1 MFEWKLQR
9 VAGAGLVTLSVLFS
23 ACGGSSGG
31 DSDDGVSGDQPLNPA
46 TQPNEVMKV
55 LDMRV
60 GNTDAELQTGNPPE
74 KSGTAGDPSVA
85 VADDALEVNSGGGL
99 DIDVDFD
106 SSSALAKLFVQVV
119 GADSYAEI
127 EFTQG
132 STKAVESLSL
142 AVVVNTDIGS
152 GQFCLDISGQN
163 VDELVSNAER
173 VCVTV
178 DRTLLDALQG
188 RWVADCLDGGSESF
202 HVVWDVEHADVLST
216 ETLYLGTSTCAGTA
230 DSTYNEELFLS
241 VGGTTVAS
249 DGGEAYEVD
258 IVNLSE
264 GNASS
269 LCIIRPEE
277 EQFLIGCGDGTTR
290 ASELSEVFA
299 REQAGSGGAKFTS
312 EFLAGRVFY
321 LEVIDEASGTDD
333 SVAQWVFNADGSGS
347 VYFLPSD
354 DNDFDTDDV
363 NPISWAV
370 TNQGVLEYTEF
381 GSDGEEYR
389 VTVTASAV
397 DSNSALFS
405 CTVEEGGQTLFACA
419 EDSSMTAADGTLY
432 DFLAGRAFVPDIA
445 DGDIER
451 LVFNQDGT
459 GSIRFEPNPDNDFS
473 NNDVNSIHWRAVS
486 GNRLEF
492 TEFGGD
498 GHDRGQTNC
507 ENDQFIDCE
516 LAHYDFTFSFT
527 EIGGSSATFNWE
539 LDYTEYN
546 ENGAVEE
553 TGSASGSGSMQV
565 E

>member
-1 MFEWKLQR
+1 M
-9 VAGAGLVTLSVLFS
+9 
-23 ACGGSSGG
+23 
-31 DSDDGVSGDQPLNPA
+31 
-46 TQPNEVMKV
+46 
-55 LDMRV
+55 
-60 GNTDAELQTGNPPE
+60 
-74 KSGTAGDPSVA
+74 
-85 VADDALEVNSGGGL
+85 
-99 DIDVDFD
+99 
-106 SSSALAKLFVQVV
+106 
-119 GADSYAEI
+119 
-127 EFTQG
+127 
-132 STKAVESLSL
+132 
-142 AVVVNTDIGS
+142 
-152 GQFCLDISGQN
+152 
-163 VDELVSNAER
+163 
-173 VCVTV
+173 
-178 DRTLLDALQG
+178 
-188 RWVADCLDGGSESF
+188 
-202 HVVWDVEHADVLST
+202 
-216 ETLYLGTSTCAGTA
+216 
-230 DSTYNEELFLS
+230 
-241 VGGTTVAS
+241 
-249 DGGEAYEVD
+249 
-258 IVNLSE
+258 
-264 GNASS
+264 
-269 LCIIRPEE
+269 
-277 EQFLIGCGDGTTR
+277 
-290 ASELSEVFA
+290 
-299 REQAGSGGAKFTS
+299 
-312 EFLAGRVFY
+312 FY